1 MTNVILI
8 LLFAVLSL
16 FSSGGDV
23 GKKVADSLKSQL
35 GDKVGDVKATVRQS
49 DGKRFT
55 SQRTVSSIDL
65 SMTELYA
72 KPVTFSTASIHVED
86 MKIGHEQTPTGRQ
99 PRIDGVGKIT
109 WHAEITQEELSKA
122 LAAQSRNVRSPEFRF
137 TPEGVSLDGL
147 FKLGPLQL
155 PFSVGGTLV
164 LSEDKKRIDLNL
176 DRASFV
182 GLGLSRP
189 TLDKIQQDFNPI
201 IDIDKLGEKKAE
213 QIAEAEKLTSRKL
226 NPLIMKI
233 VMGDGVLT
241 ADGSV

>member
-8 LLFAVLSL
+8 ILFAVLDL
-16 FSSGGDV
+16 FGSGGDLNQ
-23 GKKVADSLKSQL
+23 KVAESLKSQL
-35 GDKVGDVKATVRQS
+35 GEKVGDVKADVKEAT
-49 DGKRFT
+49 GTRFT

-65 SMTELYA
+65 TMTSLYA

-86 MKIGHEQTPTGRQ
+86 MSIGYRQTPTGRQ
-99 PRIDGVGKIT
+99 PRIDGVGKMV
-109 WHAEITQEELSKA
+109 WHAEITQEEMSKA
-122 LAAQSRNVRSPEFRF
+122 LSSQSHNVRSPEFRF
-137 TPEGVSLDGL
+137 TPNGVSLDGL

-164 LSEDKKRIDLNL
+164 LSEDKKRIDLSL

-226 NPLIMKI
+226 NPLITKI